1 MIGHRHRRRREQERA
16 VLAQKK
22 ADDELK
28 DGMPEPQQADDA
40 QVRAH
45 VETLKLE
52 VANKERGAQA
62 SSGLLPLTVV
72 ARIGCNTV
80 KACGPFE

>member
-1 MIGHRHRRRREQERA
+1 MGGHRYRRRREQERA

-40 QVRAH
+40 KVRAH
-45 VETLKLE
+45 VETMKLE

-62 SSGLLPLTVV
+62 FSGLLPLTVV
-72 ARIGCNTV
+72 ARIGCSAV
-80 KACGPFE
+80 KACGAIE